1 MFRLRTR
8 LRAVERATC
17 THLAT
22 TVLRVL
28 SRGACTSARFHAN
41 DRGCCFGCAAP
52 DDLLHYKSCDRF
64 RDLAL
69 HRLPGLE
76 ALPTPWREMWQHRD
90 TWLT

>member
-8 LRAVERATC
+8 LRAVERAAC

-22 TVLRVL
+22 NVLRVL
-28 SRGACTSARFHAN
+28 SRGFCISARFHAN
-41 DRGCCFGCAAP
+41 DRGCCFGCVAP
-52 DDLLHYKSCDRF
+52 DDLHHYKICDRF

-76 ALPTPWREMWQHRD
+76 ALPTPWRE
-90 TWLT
+90 